1 VGRSHHRAYAYLITP
16 PPKSLTEDAKKRLE
30 AIWSME
36 DLGAGF
42 TLATHDLEIR
52 RAGELLGEDRSGQIQ
67 EVGFNLYMDLLKR
80 AVDALE
86 AGRTPELDRP
96 LDHGAEIDLGFP
108 ALLPSDYLPDVHQRL
123 VTDKRIASAKDPDA
137 LRELEVEMIDRFG
150 LLPEPAKKLTEI
162 TALKLRV
169 QPLGIRKLEA
179 GTMGGR
185 VIFGLEPQIDPAW
198 LVGLIQ
204 ARPKEYKL
212 DGGDTLRSFRDL
224 SNPTLRTAQV
234 PRILDQIS
242 GRGRASTPTSHHPIG
257 ARAGMGRGQ
266 WASARRCS

>member
-1 VGRSHHRAYAYLITP
+1 
-16 PPKSLTEDAKKRLE
+16 
-30 AIWSME
+30 ME

-52 RAGELLGEDRSGQIQ
+52 RAGELLGEARSGQIQ

-108 ALLPSDYLPDVHQRL
+108 ELLPSDYLPDVHQRL
-123 VTDKRIASAKDPDA
+123 LTYKRIASAKDPDT

-150 LLPEPAKKLTEI
+150 LLPVPAKNLLEI
-162 TALKLRV
+162 HALKLRV

-185 VIFGLEPQIDPAW
+185 VIFGPEPQIDPPPRR
-198 LVGLIQ
+198 VGLIQ
-204 ARPKEYKL
+204 SRPKEYKL
-212 DGGDTLRSFRDL
+212 DGGDKFRSFRDL

-234 PRILDQIS
+234 AHILDQIS
-242 GRGRASTPTSHHPIG
+242 G
-257 ARAGMGRGQ
+257 
-266 WASARRCS
+266 